1 MEFPKTIFVKIENDD
16 DEEYLIA
23 SENPEG
29 ISEQDSEIVAAKYT
43 LEKEVNIIN
52 TTTIENRQS

>member
-1 MEFPKTIFVKIENDD
+1 MEFPKTIFVKIEED
-16 DEEYLIA
+16 DEEFLIA